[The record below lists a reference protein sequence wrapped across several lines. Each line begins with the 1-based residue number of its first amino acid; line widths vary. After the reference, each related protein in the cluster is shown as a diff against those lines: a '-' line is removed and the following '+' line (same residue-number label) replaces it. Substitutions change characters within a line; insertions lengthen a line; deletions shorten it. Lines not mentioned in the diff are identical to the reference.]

1 MPEIITERGSREI
14 CQALGINCRQA
25 CKELQKLA
33 EALHKVEE
41 ARNITRAG
49 LLHELE
55 EITAN
60 IEELK
65 KEKKRT
71 PEELEAMKQDA
82 RQRWETLE
90 RLEKEEKEQRAK
102 IQEIARKFRQWKE

>member
-1 MPEIITERGSREI
+1 MPEIITERGSRKI
-14 CQALGINCRQA
+14 CQALGINYRQA
-25 CKELQKLA
+25 WQELQKLA

-41 ARNITRAG
+41 ARNITRG
-49 LLHELE
+49 RVLREIQ

-60 IEELK
+60 LEELK

-71 PEELEAMKQDA
+71 PQELEAMKQDA
-82 RQRWETLE
+82 RQRAATFE

-102 IQEIARKFRQWKE
+102 IQEIARKFRQWKQ